1 MAARDCKT
9 LPEVRA
15 NIDRIDRDL
24 IGLLAERAAFVRR
37 AGELKATREA
47 IVDRARIEE
56 IIAEVRRRS
65 EDLGMEADVAEAVF
79 RAMIDRFIAFE
90 HQVFDRAHG

>member
-9 LPEVRA
+9 LTEVRA

-65 EDLGMEADVAEAVF
+65 EDLGMEADVAEGVF

>member
-1 MAARDCKT
+1 MTARDCKT
-9 LPEVRA
+9 LGEVRA

-24 IGLLAERAAFVRR
+24 VRLLAERAGYVRR

-56 IIAEVRRRS
+56 IIGEVRRRS
-65 EDLGMEADVAEAVF
+65 HDLGMEADVAEDVF